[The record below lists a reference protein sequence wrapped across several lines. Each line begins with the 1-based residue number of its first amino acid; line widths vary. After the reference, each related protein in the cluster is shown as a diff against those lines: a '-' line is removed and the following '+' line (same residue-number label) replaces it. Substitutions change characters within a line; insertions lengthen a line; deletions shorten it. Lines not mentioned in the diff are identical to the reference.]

1 MKARDDL
8 ANNISE
14 IIIIPFDFD
23 DWVDDGEVL
32 SQYLWVLFDFLLM
45 IDAASPHVFEAAVI
59 GVVFIEDKVEDF
71 FDIED
76 VEAVLNLLQVEPF
89 HEV

>member
-1 MKARDDL
+1 
-8 ANNISE
+8 
-14 IIIIPFDFD
+14 
-23 DWVDDGEVL
+23 
-32 SQYLWVLFDFLLM
+32 M